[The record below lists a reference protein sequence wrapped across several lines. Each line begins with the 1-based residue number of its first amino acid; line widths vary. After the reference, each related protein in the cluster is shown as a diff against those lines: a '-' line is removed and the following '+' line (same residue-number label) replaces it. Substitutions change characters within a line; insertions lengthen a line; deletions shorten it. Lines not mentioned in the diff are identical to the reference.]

1 MEHISST
8 RGRKGRFS
16 LEISDGLVVQPST
29 RPMATPSLS
38 SWMLAVSRKIF
49 MTPPAR
55 AALGGSLALDAND
68 GSGGDFLEHSG
79 VAQDAPEDVARARGA
94 NLLAPT
100 RRRPPEE
107 DAEGRARW
115 PVTECAHLHRL
126 LRTLGLGLHGNTE
139 INLVD
144 RKSTRLN

>member
-1 MEHISST
+1 MEQISST

-55 AALGGSLALDAND
+55 EPRDGSRALDANR
-68 GSGGDFLEHSG
+68 GPGRHLLEHGG
-79 VAQDAPEDVARARGA
+79 VAQDTAEHVDRTGGTD
-94 NLLAPT
+94 LLPAA
-100 RRRPPEE
+100 RRRPSEE
-107 DAEGRARW
+107 DAERRARR
-115 PVTECAHLHRL
+115 PVAEIAQLHRL
-126 LRTLGLGLHGNTE
+126 L
-139 INLVD
+139 
-144 RKSTRLN
+144 